1 MAVTTISYSPA
12 IQGFPSR
19 YSFEP
24 DMMISMNNRFY
35 SFSGDGLYQHHSDNV
50 DRLEFY
56 GAQYDAEITFVF
68 NDSPLERKVFK
79 TIGLEG
85 NDAWNATMT
94 ADSGQTGTITDTFF
108 EEKETEYFAFIRF
121 NTGSTNFRTRNV
133 GGIGE
138 PDAVNTSGTELTLT
152 YNGGYNNLLNIGD
165 ELYYFDPLVPPSGDE
180 ILIGTV
186 TAKTA
191 TTIVVDPYSSAPAAF
206 GEPVFYVKNSQAES
220 YGLLGSFI
228 EVRLTNNS
236 TTQVELFAA
245 QSEVMK
251 SFP

>member
-1 MAVTTISYSPA
+1 MAVTTVTYSPG

-24 DMMISMNNRFY
+24 DYMVTMNNKFY
-35 SFSGDGLYQHHSDNV
+35 SFKEGNLFQHHSDNV

-56 GAQYDAEITFVF
+56 GDQYDAEITFVF
-68 NDSPLERKVFK
+68 NDRPLERKVFK
-79 TIGLEG
+79 TISLEG
-85 NDAWNATMT
+85 NDAWTATMT

-108 EEKETEYFAFIRF
+108 EEKEVEFFAFVRF
-121 NTGSTNFRTRNV
+121 NTGSTNFRTRNT
-133 GGIGE
+133 GGIGVANTVTGTVGNTVTITFTG
-138 PDAVNTSGTELTLT
+138 DVNTI
-152 YNGGYNNLLNIGD
+152 LNIGD
-165 ELYYFDPLVPPSGDE
+165 DIYFSNGSSETKIGPLTTKSTNQITIDSSLAVPSVGN
-180 ILIGTV
+180 
-186 TAKTA
+186 
-191 TTIVVDPYSSAPAAF
+191 TI
-206 GEPVFYVKNSQAES
+206 FYVKNSQAES

-228 EVRLTNNS
+228 EVRLNNNS

>member
-1 MAVTTISYSPA
+1 MAITTVTYSPA

-24 DMMISMNNRFY
+24 DYMVTMNNKFY
-35 SFSGDGLYQHHSDNV
+35 SFKEGNLFQHHSDNS

-68 NDSPLERKVFK
+68 NDRPLERKVFK

-85 NDAWNATMT
+85 NDAWTATMT

-108 EEKETEYFAFIRF
+108 EEKEVEFFAFIRF
-121 NTGSTNFRTRNV
+121 NTGSTNFRTRNT
-133 GGIGE
+133 GGIGVANTVAGTVGNTVTITFTG
-138 PDAVNTSGTELTLT
+138 DVNTI
-152 YNGGYNNLLNIGD
+152 LNIGD
-165 ELYYFDPLVPPSGDE
+165 DIYFSNGSSETNIGPLTTKSTNQITIDSSLAVPSVGN
-180 ILIGTV
+180 
-186 TAKTA
+186 
-191 TTIVVDPYSSAPAAF
+191 TI
-206 GEPVFYVKNSQAES
+206 FYVKNSQAES